1 MPQSNQQRKVHALL
15 NKGSLV
21 KIKTGKH
28 QGEVGE
34 VKKITDDEGKRF
46 LQIKI
51 ERLNKQVEENSD
63 DVTLISQPELKREF
77 DTIDDFN
84 EREDFILIQ
93 DSQDI
98 DELKHSIPDPSA
110 KDYDGFFVKVGDGE
124 ITEVYGFEGSVPRL
138 DTPVERL
145 ETEHDR
151 KKRIK

>member
-1 MPQSNQQRKVHALL
+1 MPQSNKQKKIHALL
-15 NKGSLV
+15 DKGSLV
-21 KIKTGKH
+21 KIKSGKH
-28 QGEVGE
+28 QGETGE

-51 ERLNKQVEENSD
+51 ERLDKQVEENSD
-63 DVTLISQPELKREF
+63 DVTLISEPDLKREF
-77 DTIDDFN
+77 DTI
-84 EREDFILIQ
+84 EDIGEDEGFILVQ

-138 DTPVERL
+138 DAPVARL